1 MANSIAGA
9 SKYVGELDKM
19 IAQVSKTGFLADNVF
34 KAKFVGS
41 KTVLLPEITMTG
53 MGNYSRTAGYPK
65 GDTSLSFK
73 DYTLKQERGRQLFLD
88 AQDEDES
95 GVADLAGKLAS
106 EYIRTQVVPEVD
118 AYNISTMFAAANTA
132 SHVKEYAEA
141 SAVKDLLAAINSA
154 ESAMGYDGSTSLVAF
169 VDPVMYG
176 LLQTSA
182 ELERHIVISDF
193 KQGEV
198 NMKVKT
204 LNGCAIIPVS
214 PERMKSAYTFNAGAS
229 ATAGGFTAASS
240 AKDVRA
246 IVLPKDSASF
256 VKKVD
261 KFDILDPSQV
271 EDFDAYKIN
280 FRMYYDLIVKNS
292 RKNTIYAIATA

>member
-1 MANSIAGA
+1 MSNSIAGA

-41 KTVLLPEITMTG
+41 KTVFLPEITMTG
-53 MGNYSRTAGYPK
+53 MGNYSRTGGYPK
-65 GDTSLSFK
+65 GDTTLTFK

-95 GVADLAGKLAS
+95 GVADLAGKLAN
-106 EYIRTQVVPEVD
+106 EYVRTQVVPEVD
-118 AYNISTMFAAANTA
+118 AYNISTMFAAANTV

-141 SAVKDLLAAINSA
+141 SAVKDFLAAINSA

-229 ATAGGFTAASS
+229 ATAGGFTAASG

-280 FRMYYDLIVKNS
+280 FRMYYDLLIKNS

>member
-41 KTVLLPEITMTG
+41 KTVLLPEITMKG
-53 MGNYSRTAGYPK
+53 MGNYSRTTGYPR
-65 GDTSLSFK
+65 GDTFLSFK

-88 AQDEDES
+88 AQDADES

-118 AYNISTMFAAANTA
+118 AYNIATMFAVANTA
-132 SHVKEYAEA
+132 KNVKDYAEA

-214 PERMKSAYTFNAGAS
+214 PERMKSAYTFDAGATT
-229 ATAGGFTAASS
+229 TAGGFTAASG

>member
-34 KAKFVGS
+34 KAKFVGG
-41 KTVLLPEITMTG
+41 KTVLLPELTMTG

-73 DYTLKQERGRQLFLD
+73 DYILKQERGRQLFLD

-95 GVADLAGKLAS
+95 GVADLAGKLAN
-106 EYIRTQVVPEVD
+106 EYVRTQVVPEVD

-132 SHVKEYAEA
+132 GHVKEYAEA

-169 VDPVMYG
+169 VDPVMHG

-214 PERMKSAYTFNAGAS
+214 PERMKSAYTFDAGTS
-229 ATAGGFTAASS
+229 ATKGGFDAASG

-280 FRMYYDLIVKNS
+280 FRMYYDLLIKNS
-292 RKNTIYAIATA
+292 RKKTIYAIATA